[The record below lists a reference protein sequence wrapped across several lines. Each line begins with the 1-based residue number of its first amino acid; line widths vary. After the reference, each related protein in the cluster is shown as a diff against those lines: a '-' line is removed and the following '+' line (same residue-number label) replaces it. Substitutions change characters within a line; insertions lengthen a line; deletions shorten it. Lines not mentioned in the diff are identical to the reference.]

1 MALKNVVIKYFFVPL
16 HFEIWICIMYR
27 NIVNELIKWK
37 ESQDRKPLIL
47 LGARQVGKTYILK
60 HFGKAYYKNVAYI
73 NCDNNAKVKDL
84 FAEDYDT
91 DRIILNISAI
101 TKETIVPGE
110 TLIILDEIQELQ
122 RGLSSLKYFCEN
134 APEYHICVAGSLL
147 GIAMRHG
154 ESFPVGKVD
163 MVKMFPMTFDE
174 FLRAKEYDTM
184 ADLLIKRDWRAIQGL
199 HSTLV
204 QLLREYYFVGGM
216 PSAVSKFV
224 TSNDANAVRKIQKNI
239 LTAYSQDMSKHTT
252 PSEMKRISQVWNS
265 LPSQL
270 SKENKK
276 FVYSVVREGGRAK
289 DFELAIQWLI
299 DAGLVHRVARVS
311 KPVMPLKVYEDFS
324 AFKLYLL
331 DVGLLGALSNT
342 PAATLLMPNNME
354 EGKGMYTENYVCTQ
368 LAASIDQSLFYY
380 SRDTSNLEIDFIIQQ
395 ETQIVPIEV
404 KAEEN
409 LQSKS
414 LKTILHN
421 NAEMHGVR
429 CSMSG
434 YREQER
440 MTNVPLYGAGV
451 YFTKD

>member
-1 MALKNVVIKYFFVPL
+1 
-16 HFEIWICIMYR
+16 MYR
-27 NIVNELIKWK
+27 NIINELIKWK
-37 ESQDRKPLIL
+37 ESPDRKPLIL

-60 HFGKAYYKNVAYI
+60 HLGNTCYKNVAYI
-73 NCDNNAKVKDL
+73 NCDNNARVKDL

-91 DRIILNISAI
+91 ARIILNISAI

-110 TLIILDEIQELQ
+110 TLIILDEIQELR

-163 MVKMFPMTFDE
+163 MLRMFPMTFDE

-184 ADLLIKRDWRAIQGL
+184 ADLLIKRDWRNIQGL
-199 HSTLV
+199 HTTLI
-204 QLLREYYFVGGM
+204 QLLREYFFVGGM
-216 PSAVSKFV
+216 PSAVSKFIA
-224 TSNDANAVRKIQKNI
+224 SNDANAVRKIQKNI

-252 PSEMKRISQVWNS
+252 ALEMNRISQVWNS

-276 FVYSVVREGGRAK
+276 FIYSVVREGSRAK

-311 KPVMPLKVYEDFS
+311 KPAMPLKIYEDFT

-342 PAATLLMPNNME
+342 PAANLLMPNNME
-354 EGKGMYTENYVCTQ
+354 EGKGMFTENYVCTQ

-380 SRDTSNLEIDFIIQQ
+380 SRDTSKLEIDFIIQQ
-395 ETQIVPIEV
+395 GTHIVPIEV

-414 LKTILHN
+414 LKTVLQD

-429 CSMSG
+429 FSMSG

>member
-1 MALKNVVIKYFFVPL
+1 
-16 HFEIWICIMYR
+16 MYR
-27 NIVNELIKWK
+27 NIINELITWK
-37 ESQDRKPLIL
+37 DSPDRKPLIL

-60 HFGKAYYKNVAYI
+60 HFGKTCYKNVAYI
-73 NCDNNAKVKDL
+73 NCDNNALVKDL

-91 DRIILNISAI
+91 DRIILSISAI
-101 TKETIVPGE
+101 TKETIIPGE
-110 TLIILDEIQELQ
+110 TLIILDEVQEIQ

-134 APEYHICVAGSLL
+134 APDYHICVAGSLL

-163 MVKMFPMTFDE
+163 ILRMFPMTFDE
-174 FLRAKEYDTM
+174 FLRAKGYDLM
-184 ADLLIKRDWRAIQGL
+184 ADRLIQKDWRTIQGL
-199 HSTLV
+199 HSTLI

-216 PSAVSKFV
+216 PGAVSKFI
-224 TSNDANAVRKIQKNI
+224 TSNNANAVRNIQKSI

-252 PSEMKRISQVWNS
+252 ASEMNRISQVWNS

-276 FVYSVVREGGRAK
+276 FVYSVVRGGSRAK
-289 DFELAIQWLI
+289 DFELAIQWLV
-299 DAGLVHRVARVS
+299 DAGLVHRVARVT
-311 KPVMPLKVYEDFS
+311 KPAMPLKVYEDFA

-354 EGKGMYTENYVCTQ
+354 EGKGMYTENYICTQ
-368 LAASIDQSLFYY
+368 LAASVDQSLFYY

-414 LKTILHN
+414 LKTILQN
-421 NAEMHGVR
+421 NAGMHGVR
-429 CSMSG
+429 FSMSG

-440 MTNVPLYGAGV
+440 ITNVPLYGAGV
-451 YFTKD
+451 YFSKD